1 MGWTNSYSQS
11 ISEEKGHQKNRKD
24 IKRIKISNYKMSE
37 GAKKLRR
44 AARRKRKG
52 LDASIVKT

>member
-1 MGWTNSYSQS
+1 MR
-11 ISEEKGHQKNRKD
+11 RKD

-52 LDASIVKT
+52 LANTSIVKT